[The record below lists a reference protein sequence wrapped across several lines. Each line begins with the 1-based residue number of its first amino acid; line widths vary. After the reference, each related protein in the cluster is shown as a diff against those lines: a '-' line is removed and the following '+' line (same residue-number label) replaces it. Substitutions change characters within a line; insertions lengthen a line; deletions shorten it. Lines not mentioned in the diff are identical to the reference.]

1 MTIRVSYLWPWDS
14 KSNLFCPDQPWFII
28 YDNVDDAG
36 LLHENL
42 PVGSS
47 GSVLFT
53 SRDPE
58 SQYSLTNQGCK
69 VRSFDKNEGRD
80 FLLNLL
86 PGVDV
91 NNEAYVN
98 SASEI
103 SDHLGGLPLGLKQV
117 AGFLRK
123 SGIGISDLS
132 ELLKDTEQDEQI
144 FADTSGSAQ
153 LGYGHTLSNVWT
165 ISLSRL
171 DLETRNFLGL
181 LSFLDPDGIPETI
194 MKSVQRSRSDLPTLF
209 PSGPNIVG

>member
-1 MTIRVSYLWPWDS
+1 MKRRVRYLWPCDS
-14 KSNLFCPDQPWFII
+14 KSNLICPDRPWFIV

-36 LLHENL
+36 LLDEYI
-42 PVGSS
+42 PAGFS
-47 GSVLFT
+47 GSVLIT

-58 SQYSLTNQGCK
+58 SQHGLAKQGCK

-98 SASEI
+98 SVSEI
-103 SDHLGGLPLGLKQV
+103 TDHLGGLPLGLRQV
-117 AGFLRK
+117 AGFLRE

-132 ELLKDTEQDEQI
+132 ELLKDTKQNEQV
-144 FADTSGSAQ
+144 FADTSGFAR

-165 ISLSRL
+165 ISLSKL
-171 DLETRNFLGL
+171 DLETLNILGL

-194 MKSVQRSRSDLPTLF
+194 MKSVQRLRPDLPTLF
-209 PSGPNIVG
+209 PSGPNTVG